1 MVIKMDGIKMDFLHH
16 SKVFS
21 QIFLQVLWWYDY
33 QLPSSLLECGRQ
45 LTGGN
50 FFFLERQKSAGI
62 FSSQLSCLAVRNHCM
77 DLSPFHIAVEMP
89 FSGSML
95 VLLSTLDEVFFTQQT
110 PEQLTRG

>member
-50 FFFLERQKSAGI
+50 FFF
-62 FSSQLSCLAVRNHCM
+62 
-77 DLSPFHIAVEMP
+77 
-89 FSGSML
+89 SGK
-95 VLLSTLDEVFFTQQT
+95 TKECRDVFFSVIMLCHKKSLHVFVSFSYCCGDAFLWLYACTALNT
-110 PEQLTRG
+110 